1 MTDDNRLMQQDAPTV
16 TARSQ
21 KMASALSA
29 YARALTFENR
39 SRRNLYRLAGLT
51 PKTRDRIFSG
61 ILMVI
66 VLITFVLPMAGGTV
80 YYTAIASPGYVSE
93 VRFIVRSSV
102 PLLSRNRYSSDTV
115 EPKAKIAQDT
125 AVLLN
130 YLDSPAMI
138 QDLEKKIDFIN
149 VYGRDDIDLISRI
162 PENPTQDEILKYWK
176 KHYSASVNPKSGIV
190 ELNVVAYSPQ
200 EAHELVTLVLQLSE
214 QQINR
219 LNSGMWDD
227 LRNSTQKDVDAATKE
242 VSDLR
247 SKIRD
252 TQNQTGVFDVG
263 LSAESL
269 TTILTGIETR
279 IADLKGRRFALS
291 QSVKEGSPQLSDMDR
306 QLAGLEQQSQELRA
320 KATGLSGD
328 GSGNLADYSSVFD
341 QIKLDLKMAEQKLK
355 LAITDL
361 EKVKLVSSLQ
371 LIYVDNFTEPTT
383 PDENKYPNIPL
394 ALFIQFLVLTAVCGA
409 ACGMVIMIRKKMD

>member
-1 MTDDNRLMQQDAPTV
+1 MTDDNQLTQQDAPTV
-16 TARSQ
+16 ATRSQ
-21 KMASALSA
+21 KMASALSS

-61 ILMVI
+61 ILTMIFLV
-66 VLITFVLPMAGGTV
+66 TFILPMAGGIV

-102 PLLSRNRYSSDTV
+102 PLLSRNRYSSDAV

-130 YLDSPAMI
+130 YIDSPAII
-138 QDLEKKIDFIN
+138 QDLEKKIDFTH
-149 VYGRDDIDLISRI
+149 VYGRDDIDLISRLR
-162 PENPTQDEILKYWK
+162 ENPTQDEILKYWR

-190 ELNVVAYSPQ
+190 ELNVVAYSPK

-214 QQINR
+214 QQINK
-219 LNSGMWDD
+219 LNSEMWDD
-227 LRNSTQKDVDAATKE
+227 LRNSTQKDVDVATKE
-242 VSDLR
+242 VSALR
-247 SKIRD
+247 EKIRD

-269 TTILTGIETR
+269 STILTGIETK
-279 IADLKGRRFALS
+279 IANLKGRRFALS
-291 QSVKEGSPQLSDMDR
+291 QSVKDGSPQLSDMDR

-320 KATGLSGD
+320 KATGLSSNGT
-328 GSGNLADYSSVFD
+328 GNLADYSSVFD

-355 LAITDL
+355 SAISDL

-371 LIYVDNFTEPTT
+371 LVYVDNFTEPTL
-383 PDENKYPNIPL
+383 PDKNRYPNIPL
-394 ALFIQFLVLTAVCGA
+394 ALFLYFLVLTAACGA
-409 ACGMVIMIRKKMD
+409 ACALIFVIRKKMD

>member
-1 MTDDNRLMQQDAPTV
+1 MEKDAPTV

-21 KMASALSA
+21 KMASALSS

-39 SRRNLYRLAGLT
+39 SRRNLYRLAGLA

-61 ILMVI
+61 ILMMI
-66 VLITFVLPMAGGTV
+66 VLIAFVLPMVGGAV

-102 PLLSRNRYSSDTV
+102 PLLSRNRYSSETV

-130 YLDSPAMI
+130 YLDSPALI
-138 QDLEKKIDFIN
+138 QDLEKKINFTN
-149 VYGRDDIDLISRI
+149 VYGRDDIDVLSRLR
-162 PENPTQDEILKYWK
+162 ENPTQDDVLRYWK

-190 ELNVVAYSPQ
+190 ELNIIAYSPK

-214 QQINR
+214 QQINK

-227 LRNSTQKDVDAATKE
+227 LRNSTQKDVDGATRQ

-247 SKIRD
+247 AKIRD
-252 TQNQTGVFDVG
+252 TQNRTGVFDVG

-291 QSVKEGSPQLSDMDR
+291 KSVREGSPQLSDMDR
-306 QLAGLEQQSQELRA
+306 QLAGLEQQSQELRS
-320 KATGLSGD
+320 KATGLSSD
-328 GSGNLADYSSVFD
+328 GAGNLADYSSVFD

-355 LAITDL
+355 SAISDL

-371 LIYVDNFTEPTT
+371 LVYVDNFTQPTT

-394 ALFIQFLVLTAVCGA
+394 ALFLHFLVFAAICGT
-409 ACGMVIMIRKKMD
+409 ACGLVFVIREKLD